1 MRILLDE
8 CTPRVVKTGL
18 PARSI
23 TTVQDLGWAGV
34 GNGELLA
41 RAEQQFDVLVTTD
54 RSLRYQQNLAGR
66 RLAILVLPTNRI
78 PAVKALLP
86 AIEQALERIRPGM
99 LIELPSA

>member
-8 CTPRVVKTGL
+8 CTPRVLKAGL

-23 TTVQDLGWAGV
+23 TTVQDLRWAGV

-54 RSLRYQQNLAGR
+54 RNLR
-66 RLAILVLPTNRI
+66 
-78 PAVKALLP
+78 
-86 AIEQALERIRPGM
+86 
-99 LIELPSA
+99 